1 MKTKVLQALKPKV
14 ASLGFT
20 KEEIESVVESIS
32 GTLEEDATEE
42 QINAQIDAVIPF
54 LKISQSAVTRIV
66 NAKKKDEKQPKAPEV
81 SKTTKETEEGADP
94 EDKFD
99 KLLKVIEAQNAKI
112 DALVNKDVTETR
124 RSLYA
129 SKLKELPEVEQKS
142 RLRLFDRM
150 TFKDNEDFEQ
160 FISETEEET
169 AELVKE
175 FSEREVSAMGK
186 PLRGGKG
193 SDKQATDE
201 EAKEV
206 INKLNF

>member
-20 KEEIESVVESIS
+20 KEE
-32 GTLEEDATEE
+32 LEGVATQLAGNIQEDATEE
-42 QINAQIDAVIPF
+42 QITEQVDSVIPY
-54 LKISQSAVTRIV
+54 LKLSQSAVTRIV
-66 NAKKKDEKQPKAPEV
+66 NAKKKDETQPKAPIV
-81 SKTTKETEEGADP
+81 STSTETEEGAEP
-94 EDKFD
+94 EDKFE
-99 KLLKVIEAQNAKI
+99 KLMQVIEAQNNKI
-112 DALVNKDVTETR
+112 DALINKDQTATR
-124 RSLYA
+124 RSVFA
-129 SKLKELPEVEQKS
+129 SKIKELPEIEQRSK
-142 RLRLFDRM
+142 LRLFDRM
-150 TFKDNEDFEQ
+150 SFKDNDDFEQ

>member
-20 KEEIESVVESIS
+20 KEE
-32 GTLEEDATEE
+32 LEGVATQLAENIQEDATEE
-42 QINAQIDAVIPF
+42 QIAEKVDSVIPY
-54 LKISQSAVTRIV
+54 LKLSQSAVTRIV

-81 SKTTKETEEGADP
+81 SKTTETEEGADP

-129 SKLKELPEVEQKS
+129 SKLKELPEIEQKS

-186 PLRGGKG
+186 PLRGSKG

>member
-20 KEEIESVVESIS
+20 KEEIESVVDSIS
-32 GTLEEDATEE
+32 ETLQEDATEE
-42 QINAQIDAVIPF
+42 QINAQIDAVIPY
-54 LKISQSAVTRIV
+54 LKLSQSAVTRIV
-66 NAKKKDEKQPKAPEV
+66 NAKKKDEKQPKAPKV
-81 SKTTKETEEGADP
+81 STPTETEEGAEP

>member
-20 KEEIESVVESIS
+20 KEELESVVDSIS
-32 GTLEEDATEE
+32 ETLQEDATEE
-42 QINAQIDAVIPF
+42 QINAQIDAVIPY
-54 LKISQSAVTRIV
+54 LKLSQSAVTRIV
-66 NAKKKDEKQPKAPEV
+66 NAKKKEEKQPKAPIV
-81 SKTTKETEEGADP
+81 SKTTETEEGADP
-94 EDKFD
+94 EDKFE

-129 SKLKELPEVEQKS
+129 SKLKELPEIEQKS

-201 EAKEV
+201 EAKEI

>member
-20 KEEIESVVESIS
+20 KEE
-32 GTLEEDATEE
+32 LEGVATQLAENIQEDATEE
-42 QINAQIDAVIPF
+42 QIAEKVDSVIPY
-54 LKISQSAVTRIV
+54 LKLSQSAVTRIV

-81 SKTTKETEEGADP
+81 SKTTETEEGADP

-112 DALVNKDVTETR
+112 DALINKDVTETR

-150 TFKDNEDFEQ
+150 TFKDNDDFEQ

-175 FSEREVSAMGK
+175 FSKREVSAMGK

>member
-20 KEEIESVVESIS
+20 KEE
-32 GTLEEDATEE
+32 LEGVATQLAENIQEDATEE
-42 QINAQIDAVIPF
+42 QIAEKVDSVIPY
-54 LKISQSAVTRIV
+54 LKLSQSAVTRIV

-81 SKTTKETEEGADP
+81 SKTTETEEGADP
-94 EDKFD
+94 EDKFE

-150 TFKDNEDFEQ
+150 TFKDNDDFEQ

>member
-20 KEEIESVVESIS
+20 KEE
-32 GTLEEDATEE
+32 LEGVATQLAENIQEDATEE
-42 QINAQIDAVIPF
+42 QINAQIDAVIPY
-54 LKISQSAVTRIV
+54 LKLSQSAVTRIV

-81 SKTTKETEEGADP
+81 SKTAETEEGADP
-94 EDKFD
+94 EDKFE

-150 TFKDNEDFEQ
+150 TFKDNDDFEQ

-175 FSEREVSAMGK
+175 FSKREVSAMGK

>member
-20 KEEIESVVESIS
+20 KEE
-32 GTLEEDATEE
+32 LEGVATQLAENIQEDATEE
-42 QINAQIDAVIPF
+42 QIAEKVDSVIPY
-54 LKISQSAVTRIV
+54 LKLSQSAVTRIV
-66 NAKKKDEKQPKAPEV
+66 NAKKKDEKQPKAPNV
-81 SKTTKETEEGADP
+81 STSTETEEGADP

-129 SKLKELPEVEQKS
+129 SKLKELPEIEQKS

>member
-20 KEEIESVVESIS
+20 KEE
-32 GTLEEDATEE
+32 LEGVATQLAENIQEDATEE
-42 QINAQIDAVIPF
+42 QIAEKVDSVIPY
-54 LKISQSAVTRIV
+54 LKLSQSAVTRIV

-81 SKTTKETEEGADP
+81 SKTTETEEGADP
-94 EDKFD
+94 EDKFE

-150 TFKDNEDFEQ
+150 TFKDNDDFEQ

-175 FSEREVSAMGK
+175 FSKREVSAMGK

>member
-20 KEEIESVVESIS
+20 KEE
-32 GTLEEDATEE
+32 LEGVATQLAGNIQEDATEE
-42 QINAQIDAVIPF
+42 QITEQVDSVIPY
-54 LKISQSAVTRIV
+54 LKLSQSAVTRIV
-66 NAKKKDEKQPKAPEV
+66 NAKKKDETPPKAPDV
-81 SKTTKETEEGADP
+81 SKTTKETEEGAEP
-94 EDKFD
+94 EDKFE
-99 KLLKVIEAQNAKI
+99 KLMQVIEAQNNKI
-112 DALVNKDVTETR
+112 DALINKDQTATR
-124 RSLYA
+124 RSVFA
-129 SKLKELPEVEQKS
+129 SKIKELPEIEQRSK
-142 RLRLFDRM
+142 LRLFDRM
-150 TFKDNEDFEQ
+150 NFKDNDDFEQ

>member
-20 KEEIESVVESIS
+20 KEE
-32 GTLEEDATEE
+32 LEGVATQLAENIQEDATEE
-42 QINAQIDAVIPF
+42 QIAEKVDSVIPY
-54 LKISQSAVTRIV
+54 LKLSQSAVTRIV

-81 SKTTKETEEGADP
+81 SKTTETEEGADL
-94 EDKFD
+94 EDKFE

-150 TFKDNEDFEQ
+150 TFKDNDDFEQ

-175 FSEREVSAMGK
+175 FSKREVSAMGK

>member
-20 KEEIESVVESIS
+20 KEE
-32 GTLEEDATEE
+32 LEGVATQLAGNIQEDATEE
-42 QINAQIDAVIPF
+42 QITEQVDSVIPY
-54 LKISQSAVTRIV
+54 LKLSQSAVTRIV
-66 NAKKKDEKQPKAPEV
+66 NAKKKEETQPKAPIV
-81 SKTTKETEEGADP
+81 STPTETEKGAEP
-94 EDKFD
+94 EDKFE
-99 KLLKVIEAQNAKI
+99 KLMQVIEAQNNKI
-112 DALVNKDVTETR
+112 DALINKDQTATR
-124 RSLYA
+124 RAVFA
-129 SKLKELPEVEQKS
+129 SKLKELPEIEQRSK
-142 RLRLFDRM
+142 LRLFDRM
-150 TFKDNEDFEQ
+150 NFKDNDDFEQ

>member
-20 KEEIESVVESIS
+20 KEE
-32 GTLEEDATEE
+32 LEGVATQLAENIQEDATEE
-42 QINAQIDAVIPF
+42 QIAEKVDSVIPY
-54 LKISQSAVTRIV
+54 LKLSQSAVTRIV

-81 SKTTKETEEGADP
+81 SKTTETEEGADP
-94 EDKFD
+94 EDKFE
-99 KLLKVIEAQNAKI
+99 KLLKVIEALNAKI

-150 TFKDNEDFEQ
+150 TFKDNDDFEQ

-175 FSEREVSAMGK
+175 FSKREVSAMGK

-201 EAKEV
+201 EVKEV